1 MTEKT
6 KHQVS
11 RFLDKVAD
19 KYHWVENPVVLT
31 DIHVRVSQDTGD
43 LMAFDD
49 DCKEVTRCVVDEW
62 IDNHDNTAAFYNDVE
77 EIIRSVIVSKNVNLG
92 VMKPYSFI
100 LENEAG
106 EHVAELYVVD
116 DDETVILPASFL
128 EDMDKELD
136 DFIEKLLSED

>member
-19 KYHWVENPVVLT
+19 KFPLVEEPAVLT
-31 DIHVRVSQDTGD
+31 DIHVQVSQDTGD

-49 DCKEVTRCVVDEW
+49 DRNEITRCVVEEW
-62 IDNHDNTAAFYNDVE
+62 INNPDDSQKFYHDVE
-77 EIIRSVIVSKNVNLG
+77 KTMRSMITAKDVSLG
-92 VMKPYSFI
+92 IMKPYSFI

-116 DDETVILPASFL
+116 DSETVIIPSSFM
-128 EDMDKELD
+128 EDMDKDLD
-136 DFIEKLLSED
+136 DFLENLMKEE